1 MAIKD
6 IRFTR
11 AKATTRRQSAIVEA
25 WNRLKQE
32 NPNLGLKPAE
42 VRRGMAKHL
51 RDIAQINPDIAD
63 ELLKDAKDFETL
75 E

>member
-1 MAIKD
+1 
-6 IRFTR
+6 
-11 AKATTRRQSAIVEA
+11 
-25 WNRLKQE
+25 
-32 NPNLGLKPAE
+32 
-42 VRRGMAKHL
+42 MAKHL